1 MAQHH
6 GRRRPGARIR
16 RRAAAGT
23 RRRRAEPGHRAEA
36 ALVDGVAGVGGGRYF
51 NYRPPLGF
59 CGPFDPTCAAE
70 IRQGRGL
77 TWSFPVSSG
86 AWRQDGER
94 RSSAAPTLLQ
104 DAGSAG
110 AAASFGRRRGGAS
123 SYEEDRLCSIFILT
137 VSCADTPACSS
148 IRGRHRDA
156 TARSPWL
163 RWDDCCLGRRQPR
176 SLWR

>member
-1 MAQHH
+1 M
-6 GRRRPGARIR
+6 
-16 RRAAAGT
+16 
-23 RRRRAEPGHRAEA
+23 
-36 ALVDGVAGVGGGRYF
+36 DGVAGVGVDGISF
-51 NYRPPLGF
+51 TVHPLGLWK
-59 CGPFDPTCAAE
+59 PLDEICAVRIE
-70 IRQGRGL
+70 RSRGL

-104 DAGSAG
+104 DAGSAD

-156 TARSPWL
+156 SSSARSPWL
-163 RWDDCCLGRRQPR
+163 RCDDCCLGRRQPR